1 LTPSVGLL
9 MQIKLGLVQLFKR
22 RLVDGVPLVEEALKS
37 GSQIALL
44 PEKWALESEENTVSG
59 DSHPY
64 LKALCELSSSYES
77 LIISGA
83 LYERSQKGMYI
94 TAYVCGK
101 GEILGKARKMH
112 LFQSEKKGFQRG
124 DKPVVVDYEGLRLG
138 VAVCYDLD
146 FPETV
151 RLFALLGCD
160 LLLVPAKIV
169 HQAAQAWM
177 VYVEARALENRLPIA
192 FANVSQ
198 SPYFRGGS
206 SLVDLQVTG
215 SEASP
220 LVFPRVQQMSEAEG
234 VKVFEV
240 KPEGFRDLRRK
251 RLSDRNPEVD
261 SLLME
266 TQLQDSLIRNH
277 VSTSDGG

>member
-1 LTPSVGLL
+1 LPLFVGLL
-9 MQIKLGLVQLFKR
+9 MRVKLGLVQLSKH
-22 RLVDGVPLVEEALKS
+22 RLVDGVPLVEEALKAD
-37 GSQIALL
+37 SQIVLL
-44 PEKWALESEENTVSG
+44 PEKWALESEENIVVG

-64 LKALCELSSSYES
+64 LKSLCELSSSYGS
-77 LIISGA
+77 LIVSGA
-83 LYERSQKGMYI
+83 LYERSQEGMYI
-94 TAYVCGK
+94 SAYLCGEGK
-101 GEILGKARKMH
+101 ILGKARKMH
-112 LFQSEKKGFQRG
+112 LFQSEKKRFQRG

-151 RLFALLGCD
+151 RLFALLGCE

-177 VYVEARALENRLPIA
+177 VYVKARALENRLPIA

-198 SPYFRGGS
+198 SPYFKGGS
-206 SLVDLQVTG
+206 ALVDLQVTG

-220 LVFPRVQQMSEAEG
+220 LVFPRVHQMGEAEG

-240 KPEGFRDLRRK
+240 EPEGFRDLRRK

-261 SLLME
+261 SLLTE
-266 TQLQDSLIRNH
+266 TQLQDSPIRNH
-277 VSTSDGG
+277 GSTSNTE